1 MAKAPR
7 KIAIIGPQCAGKT
20 TVAQALA
27 QYALRPVT
35 VKFAQPIYDVL
46 AALDRP
52 KHRLFM
58 QEFADVAKRHFGQD
72 VFVNLMVP
80 QVDQAIASR
89 ADLILCDDLR
99 YLAEADLLQ
108 ETFYLVFVD
117 APEAVRGQRAAAQ
130 GLAFNAR
137 HNSEAELDALKYRA
151 DFVVSNHGNLEDLL
165 LEVAQVA
172 ESLDLKRPGWW
183 RRIKGFFYWPVH
195 FFRFILTIGPRIY
208 KVNEGDALPH

>member
-99 YLAEADLLQ
+99 YLAEADLVQ
-108 ETFYLVFVD
+108 ETFFLVYVE
-117 APEAVRGQRAAAQ
+117 AAEAVRQSRATAQ
-130 GLAFNAR
+130 GLVFNAQ
-137 HNSEAELDALKYRA
+137 HNSEAELEELKHRA
-151 DFVVSNHGNLEDLL
+151 DFVVVNHGHLDDLHLEA
-165 LEVAQVA
+165 AQVA
-172 ESLDLKRPGWW
+172 DTLGLTKPRWW
-183 RRIKGFFYWPVH
+183 HKAKKFFSD
-195 FFRFILTIGPRIY
+195 FFIFF
-208 KVNEGDALPH
+208 VSF